1 MNAGYLSLILLCITL
16 ILLASGWKE
25 LYVRSISHKG
35 MLLFFVSWLIGTRIT
50 VTIQEVHIQLVYVV
64 ILTLSFSILYVT
76 KGFIHKL
83 HLLSIGLLIGS
94 LHFLFQ
100 QLLEMDPIL
109 IIRNSEWQTALLLA
123 IVTVVLQRNAW
134 EQIAALSIGYLLGDM
149 YQAGIHEVDG
159 FHQLG
164 MATFQDQWWLSV
176 FTARTITI
184 MIQAA
189 YSVCRSILRSWLDRK
204 GDR

>member
-25 LYVRSISHKG
+25 LYIRSISHKG
-35 MLLFFVSWLIGTRIT
+35 MLLFFVSWLIGSRVT
-50 VTIQEVHIQLVYVV
+50 VTIQHIHLQLVYVV
-64 ILTLSFSILYVT
+64 VLTIAISILYVT
-76 KGFIHKL
+76 QGFIHKL

-109 IIRNSEWQTALLLA
+109 IIRNSEWQTALLIA
-123 IVTVVLQRNAW
+123 IVAVVVQRNAW
-134 EQIAALSIGYLLGDM
+134 EQIAAISIGYLIGDM
-149 YQAGIHEVDG
+149 YQAGIHQVDG

-164 MATFQDQWWLSV
+164 MATFQDQWWLSI

-184 MIQAA
+184 VVQAA
-189 YSVCRSILRSWLDRK
+189 YSGCRTVVRSWFDRR
-204 GDR
+204 GGN

>member
-1 MNAGYLSLILLCITL
+1 MYI
-16 ILLASGWKE
+16 
-25 LYVRSISHKG
+25 
-35 MLLFFVSWLIGTRIT
+35 
-50 VTIQEVHIQLVYVV
+50 VV
-64 ILTLSFSILYVT
+64 ITISVLILYVT

-109 IIRNSEWQTALLLA
+109 IIRNSQWQTALLLA
-123 IVTVVLQRNAW
+123 FVAVIVQRNAW
-134 EQIAALSIGYLLGDM
+134 EQIAALSIGYLIGDM
-149 YQAGIHEVDG
+149 YQAGIHKVGG

-184 MIQAA
+184 IVQAA
-189 YSVCRSILRSWLDRK
+189 YSGCRNVMRNWIGRRGSRWK
-204 GDR
+204 